1 MGSPPHTR
9 GKEVKCDFH
18 FSVLG
23 ITPAHA
29 GKRQLPASRR
39 QGWRDHPRTRG
50 EKQRN
55 LDSIVTSTGSP
66 PHTRG
71 KDHPKFFQGQ
81 RTGITPAHAGKSHRP
96 DHSRLPSWD
105 HPRTR
110 GEKSSFNHTSPVLK
124 GSPPHTRG
132 KVPVALGLYP
142 APGITPAH
150 AGKSSWPPGFLR
162 PCRDHPRTRGE
173 KKKEKPQGLV
183 EVGSPPHTRGKAL
196 TPSVYVTCHG
206 ITPAHAGKSFRAL
219 PGDPGGQDHPRTRG
233 EKPLAL

>member
-1 MGSPPHTR
+1 MTTEPLYHPRTRGEKSWLFRILDTILGSPPHTR
-9 GKEVKCDFH
+9 GK
-18 FSVLG
+18 VLHRVRHSSPRG

-110 GEKSSFNHTSPVLK
+110 GEKLMATILAAACR

-132 KVPVALGLYP
+132 KGGRSPQHRDVQ
-142 APGITPAH
+142 GITPAH
-150 AGKSSWPPGFLR
+150 AGKSIVPP
-162 PCRDHPRTRGE
+162 DIV
-173 KKKEKPQGLV
+173 KI
-183 EVGSPPHTRGKAL
+183 S
-196 TPSVYVTCHG
+196 
-206 ITPAHAGKSFRAL
+206 
-219 PGDPGGQDHPRTRG
+219 
-233 EKPLAL
+233 